1 VRARP
6 DARVSAPSRFAVL
19 TVSDGVAA
27 GTRTDASGAAI
38 VAWIHAR
45 GSTAV
50 HEIVPDASE
59 RIAGMLISMADGGDV
74 DVIITT
80 GGTGLTARDVTPEAT
95 RAVIEREVPGLAE
108 RLRAAGLAST
118 PQAVLSRGMAGV
130 RGRTL
135 TAGPSRPWTWGIAE
149 LFKVES
155 GQIRHIEAILH
166 EVPYGMNAGWSTWE
180 QGMSDA
186 LQDRTGI

>member
-1 VRARP
+1 VTARP
-6 DARVSAPSRFAVL
+6 DARPAARPRFAVL

-27 GTRTDASGAAI
+27 GTRMDASGAAI
-38 VAWIHAR
+38 VEWIDAR

-59 RIAGMLISMADGGDV
+59 RIAGMLISIADGGDV

-118 PQAVLSRGMAGV
+118 PHAVLSRGMAGV

-135 TAGPSRPWTWGIAE
+135 IINLPGSAGGVRDG
-149 LFKVES
+149 L
-155 GQIRHIEAILH
+155 RILDDVIDH
-166 EVPYGMNAGWSTWE
+166 AVQLLRGEDTDSHPPQHG
-180 QGMSDA
+180 
-186 LQDRTGI
+186 